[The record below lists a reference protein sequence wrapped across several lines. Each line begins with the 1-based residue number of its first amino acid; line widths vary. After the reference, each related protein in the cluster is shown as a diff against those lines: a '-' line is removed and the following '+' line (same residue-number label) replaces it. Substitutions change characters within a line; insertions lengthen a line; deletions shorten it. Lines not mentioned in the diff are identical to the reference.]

1 MSCCSKHP
9 KKCCT
14 KKYSEPTVPDECRCG
29 RGGNNGIVQV
39 LLSQAFLFA
48 GLGFSMATVGDC
60 GLIIVDE
67 PIEVRQDGVVA
78 TALGILSYRDPETN
92 QCYFWGDDS
101 VVGEIQVGN
110 ETITGEISGG
120 KQLEYY
126 LTEVLGEDWFLAMGL
141 LGTAVALSLC
151 VFSYA
156 TSYYCSTQVKPCRIF
171 TGVIAGV
178 FLPLLQAVGTTFA
191 HTNEWCDLE
200 GCSMGRDTIF
210 SICATCCF
218 VGAGICFWTMQHW
231 PGQTTLDDME
241 KKRTWYDPY
250 YQSHRRSSRKSSS
263 SNRNNS
269 RKSRSSKKNPPRE
282 IEVEESDETMHRD
295 LEEGS
300 ESEERVEHEPAQ
312 SDPVTPAHKYKKKK
326 RSPKAKPVPAIN
338 LKPNSVTMVG
348 SLADSKTDYI
358 HEGSDSFL
366 GETDDDLGASRGN
379 SSQGKN
385 RKKHRSKSPHH
396 NRRKRD
402 SRKSK
407 GKSPSGMMIDA
418 TQTTV
423 DVHDGFD

>member
-1 MSCCSKHP
+1 M
-9 KKCCT
+9 
-14 KKYSEPTVPDECRCG
+14 
-29 RGGNNGIVQV
+29 
-39 LLSQAFLFA
+39 LLSQVFLFA
-48 GLGFSMATVGDC
+48 GFGFSIATVGDC
-60 GLIIVDE
+60 GLIIVNE
-67 PIEVRQDGVVA
+67 PVEVRQDGVMA

-120 KQLEYY
+120 EQIEYY
-126 LTEVLGEDWFLAMGL
+126 LTEVLGGYWFLAMGF
-141 LGTAVALSLC
+141 LGTAVALSIC

-156 TSYYCSTQVKPCRIF
+156 TSYHCSTQVKPCRIF
-171 TGVIAGV
+171 TGFIAGV
-178 FLPLLQAVGTTFA
+178 ILPLLQAVGTTFA

-200 GCSMGRDTIF
+200 GCSMGRSTIF

-218 VGAGICFWTMQHW
+218 LVTGICFWTMHPW
-231 PGQTTLDDME
+231 PGQKTLDDME
-241 KKRTWYDPY
+241 QKRTWYDPD
-250 YQSHRRSSRKSSS
+250 YQSRKKDRRRSSRKSSS

-269 RKSRSSKKNPPRE
+269 RKNRSSKNNHPRE

-300 ESEERVEHEPAQ
+300 ESEERVVDEPTRL
-312 SDPVTPAHKYKKKK
+312 DPVAPALKYKKKK
-326 RSPKAKPVPAIN
+326 RSSKAKPPSPTN
-338 LKPNSVTMVG
+338 LKSNSVTMVG

-358 HEGSDSFL
+358 REESDSFV
-366 GETDDDLGASRGN
+366 GKIDDDLGASRGN
-379 SSQGKN
+379 SSQGNN

-407 GKSPSGMMIDA
+407 GKSPSGMTIDA
-418 TQTTV
+418 TQTTA